1 MNSKINSRRLSY
13 LLRHAPNE
21 VGLSLGDGGWV
32 SIDDLIYGLSKKG
45 WGITRQQLEL
55 LVETNDKKRFTI
67 SGDGLRI
74 RAAQG
79 HSVKINS
86 DLKAM
91 EPPEQLFH
99 GTAKRYLDV
108 IMKEGLRPMS
118 RQNVHLSIDVATAE
132 NVGQRHGIPA
142 VLNIASGKMASS
154 GYEFF
159 CADNGVWLTDLVPP
173 EFLSFQSN

>member
-1 MNSKINSRRLSY
+1 MNSNTNSRRLSY

-32 SIDDLIYGLSKKG
+32 SIDDLLSGLRKKG

-55 LVETNDKKRFTI
+55 LVETDDKKRFTI

-91 EPPEQLFH
+91 QPPEQLFH

-118 RQNVHLSIDVATAE
+118 RQNVHLSIDVATAA
-132 NVGQRHGIPA
+132 NVGQRHGIPT
-142 VLNIASGKMASS
+142 VLNIASGEMAGV

-173 EFLSFQSN
+173 EFLSLQST

>member
-1 MNSKINSRRLSY
+1 M
-13 LLRHAPNE
+13 
-21 VGLSLGDGGWV
+21 
-32 SIDDLIYGLSKKG
+32 SIDDLLSGLRKKG

-118 RQNVHLSIDVATAE
+118 RQNVHLSIDVDTAE
-132 NVGQRHGIPA
+132 NVGQRHGIPV
-142 VLNIASGKMASS
+142 VLNIASGKMADA
-154 GYEFF
+154 GFKFF